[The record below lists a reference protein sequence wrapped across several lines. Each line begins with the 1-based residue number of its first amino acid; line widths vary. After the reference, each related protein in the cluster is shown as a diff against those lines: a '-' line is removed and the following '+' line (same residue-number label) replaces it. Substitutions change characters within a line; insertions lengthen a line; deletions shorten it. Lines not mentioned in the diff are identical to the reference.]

1 MNGMRMFAFVAA
13 VLITVSIFS
22 VIADGFTF
30 EQPLHATIGV
40 AATGAA
46 TSDDSKTAA
55 D

>member
-1 MNGMRMFAFVAA
+1 MNGMRMFAFLAA

-30 EQPLHATIGV
+30 EQPRSVSIGV

-46 TSDDSKTAA
+46 ASDDAKTAA

>member
-13 VLITVSIFS
+13 VLITVSIFR

-30 EQPLHATIGV
+30 AQPLRATIGV

-46 TSDDSKTAA
+46 ASDDTKTAA